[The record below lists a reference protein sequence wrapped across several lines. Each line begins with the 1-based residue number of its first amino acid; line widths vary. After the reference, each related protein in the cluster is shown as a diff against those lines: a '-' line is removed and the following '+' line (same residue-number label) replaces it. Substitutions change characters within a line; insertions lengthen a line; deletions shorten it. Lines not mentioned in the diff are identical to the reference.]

1 MTLSPT
7 SEDAKVDIYELI
19 DEMTDFYDMLEES
32 GDPNRRKLSSVSIG
46 DYVAVKTNEEG
57 RTSWLRGRVIGMG

>member
-32 GDPNRRKLSSVSIG
+32 GDPNRRKLCSVSIG